1 MNPLLSHILALIVG
15 IISGALGQFYA
26 TKFTEKRQNKEALK
40 IRKKQFQILLEKM
53 PNLLKEMKE
62 DLSSDNNQIIREFI
76 ILPNKHVIF
85 NSTKKRFVY
94 YEEEY
99 ENLKEKIDILENQ
112 HFVVDI
118 TNGNTSL
125 YRMSEEFIRLINEI

>member
-26 TKFTEKRQNKEALK
+26 TKFTEKRQNKEVLK
-40 IRKKQFQILLEKM
+40 IRKEQFQILLEKM

-62 DLSSDNNQIIREFI
+62 DLSSDNNQIIREFV

-118 TNGNTSL
+118 TKKHTPL
-125 YRMSEEFIRLINEI
+125 YRMSEEFVRLINEV